1 LVQDLKV
8 FASAVE
14 TNAIWKKNGP
24 FIFYVFQ
31 CFNFIRNLKGMK
43 DEQEVVGLKK
53 QLGTMQILLYGVGT
67 MLGAGIYVLVGKVAG
82 YSGTLAPLSFLLAG
96 VLAGM
101 TAYSYSLLTPRFPKS
116 GGEIVYVNKAFN
128 SKQLASLVGWG
139 VIFTGFISAAAIL
152 KGFVGYL
159 DVFVEIPDAW
169 VIIVGMTLLSLLA
182 IWGIGESLNVI
193 GLVTLIEVGGL
204 IFVIFV
210 AGIDM
215 EKFTAQFS
223 QMFLKSPGYD
233 VFAVFQGAFLA
244 FYAFVG
250 FEDLANV
257 AEEAKNPKKSM
268 PIAIMGS
275 LFIALFLYIAVA
287 VVAVV
292 SLPLN
297 ELSTT
302 NAPMADI
309 VASKGQQYAY
319 SISLISLV
327 AVLNGVLAQLIMGSR
342 VLYGMAGQNSAPKL
356 FHKVH
361 KKYRTPILA
370 TLTIALG
377 IVVLAIFVPI
387 VQLANTTS
395 YVIISVFT
403 LVNLS
408 QAKLAFKDYGKK
420 CWGNRKFLIPLIAAF
435 LCIVFLSYKVLAVVN
450 LT

>member
-1 LVQDLKV
+1 MNEEK
-8 FASAVE
+8 E
-14 TNAIWKKNGP
+14 
-24 FIFYVFQ
+24 
-31 CFNFIRNLKGMK
+31 
-43 DEQEVVGLKK
+43 EVGLKK

-96 VLAGM
+96 VLAGL
-101 TAYSYSLLTPRFPKS
+101 TAYSYSLLAPRFPKS
-116 GGEIVYVNKAFN
+116 GGEIIYVNKAFN
-128 SKQLASLVGWG
+128 SKRLASLVGWG

-159 DVFVEIPDAW
+159 DVFIEFPDAI
-169 VIIVGMTLLSLLA
+169 VIIVSMTLLSLLA

-193 GLVTLIEVGGL
+193 GIITLIEVGGL
-204 IFVIFV
+204 LFVIFV

-215 EKFTAQFS
+215 EKFTSQFS
-223 QMFLKSPGYD
+223 QMFITAPGYD
-233 VFAVFQGAFLA
+233 IFAVFQGAFLA

-287 VVAVV
+287 VVAVIA
-292 SLPLN
+292 LPLD

-302 NAPMADI
+302 NAPMAEI
-309 VASKGQQYAY
+309 VANKGPHYAY
-319 SISLISLV
+319 IISLISLV

-342 VLYGMAGQNSAPKL
+342 VLYGMAGQNNAPKL

-370 TLTIALG
+370 TIAIGIG

-387 VQLANTTS
+387 VELANTTS
-395 YVIISVFT
+395 YVVISVFVM
-403 LVNLS
+403 VNLS
-408 QAKLAFKDYGKK
+408 QTKLAVNDYGKKK
-420 CWGNRKFLIPLIAAF
+420 CWGNRKFLLPLFAAL
-435 LCIVFLSYKVLAVVN
+435 LCIVFLVYKILAEV
-450 LT
+450 